1 MGKRDHPFRQRTLR
15 AEKDASGEWSMFLDD
30 RPYLY
35 TAAKYERTD
44 PPGSLS
50 DRLHQK
56 GDVSWEDAMSASN
69 MLPAYKN
76 RDARLALMDEQGLA
90 AAILLPTTAVC
101 VEHSIR
107 HDTPLTYATLRAF
120 NRWLEDDWGYAY
132 RNRIFAI
139 PLLSLLDVDM
149 AVEELERVLREGA
162 RAIHLKPGP
171 VGGRSPA
178 DPHFDPFWERVNEAR
193 APVAFHISDAGYNEL
208 YSIDWGED
216 ASPPVRRQSAFQ
228 WCMFH
233 GDRPIMDTLAALV
246 FHNLFD
252 RYPNIKVM
260 SIENGSGWVEYL
272 VRNMDKKKGMGR
284 YGRWIGG
291 RPKGRLSDIF
301 RRHVF
306 VTPYPEDDVPGFVE
320 FLGADNV
327 LFGSD
332 YPHPEGLKSPLDFT
346 SLLDGVPA
354 AQVRKIMSENVSKL
368 LGVELAT

>member
-1 MGKRDHPFRQRTLR
+1 
-15 AEKDASGEWSMFLDD
+15 
-30 RPYLY
+30 
-35 TAAKYERTD
+35 
-44 PPGSLS
+44 
-50 DRLHQK
+50 
-56 GDVSWEDAMSASN
+56 
-69 MLPAYKN
+69 
-76 RDARLALMDEQGLA
+76 
-90 AAILLPTTAVC
+90 
-101 VEHSIR
+101 
-107 HDTPLTYATLRAF
+107 
-120 NRWLEDDWGYAY
+120 
-132 RNRIFAI
+132 
-139 PLLSLLDVDM
+139 
-149 AVEELERVLREGA
+149 
-162 RAIHLKPGP
+162 
-171 VGGRSPA
+171 
-178 DPHFDPFWERVNEAR
+178 
-193 APVAFHISDAGYNEL
+193 
-208 YSIDWGED
+208 
-216 ASPPVRRQSAFQ
+216 
-228 WCMFH
+228 
-233 GDRPIMDTLAALV
+233 MDTLAALV